1 MQRLATFV
9 LFGTMI
15 LAARSGAVSA
25 QPIHNGPPTPMA
37 MDRQDGISRI
47 GLQLGFGFFDEP
59 PNTDIT
65 ALGAQAY
72 GQYMTPSG
80 FGVYGILPFN
90 YLSIEVGNQ
99 DESESAIGG
108 IELGGIY
115 VVPGHQ
121 IDWVL
126 HGGLVLPTASDDNDG
141 PISGIATNGFG
152 SFMRINDILLAYP
165 ELTALR
171 LGVSPVLRQGQLVLR
186 FDGAIDVPL
195 AADGE
200 EPDPLVRLNV
210 GGGLDTGSFALL
222 GELVNVIST
231 EDNDNNDN
239 DVINVL
245 GITGRFMLGA
255 FEPGVQIG
263 FPLDDELNDLM
274 DWYRAV
280 SLQGAL

>member
-1 MQRLATFV
+1 MQRRVMFALCS
-9 LFGTMI
+9 
-15 LAARSGAVSA
+15 AAVVAALSGSAVA
-25 QPIHNGPPTPMA
+25 QPIHNGPPTFMA
-37 MDRQDGISRI
+37 LDRQDGISRL

-59 PNTDIT
+59 PGVDIT
-65 ALGAQAY
+65 SLGAQAY
-72 GQYMTPSG
+72 GQYMMPNG
-80 FGVYGILPFN
+80 FGFYGILPFN
-90 YLSIEVGNQ
+90 YLSVEAGPN

-115 VVPGHQ
+115 VIPGAQ
-121 IDWVL
+121 VDWVL
-126 HGGLVLPTASDDNDG
+126 HGGIVLPTASDDPDG
-141 PISGIATNGFG
+141 ATANAFG

-200 EPDPLVRLNV
+200 EPDPLIRLNI

-222 GELVNVIST
+222 GELVNVVST
-231 EDNDNNDN
+231 EDNDGNDN
-239 DVINVL
+239 DVINVFAL
-245 GITGRFMLGA
+245 TGRFMVGA
-255 FEPGVQIG
+255 FEPGISVG

-274 DWYRAV
+274 DWYLAV
-280 SLQGAL
+280 SLQGAI